1 MGRSYQQLSLE
12 ERIEVQVHRERGLS
26 TRAIARVLKRAAS
39 TVSREMRRNGWQL
52 APPMGRVGRPRKAAQ
67 YSAAEAHQRAV
78 RMAVKPRVERK
89 LVAGSAAW
97 VAVLE
102 QFAAG
107 LSPEQAAR
115 TLKRMY
121 PENAGLHFSHETIY
135 RAIYA
140 MPRGELRAEVVAL
153 LRFGHAKRRPRTR
166 GKDRRGQIPNIVSI
180 HDRPAEIAERLV
192 PGHWEGDTIKGRYNR
207 SAVGTLVER
216 KTLFVTLAR
225 MNGTGAEAALHGFS
239 RVLARIDAQHR
250 LSMTYDQGK
259 EMSRHRELTQKT
271 GVQVYFA
278 DPHSPW
284 QRGINENTNGLLRQY
299 LPKGDDLSL
308 YSQDDLDAIAW
319 ALNTRPRKTLGW
331 KCPAE
336 VFLPN
341 FDFVKY
347 WHRTFNPVA
356 LQT

>member
-1 MGRSYQQLSLE
+1 MARSYQQLSLE
-12 ERIEVQVHRERGLS
+12 ERIELQVQVDRGLS
-26 TRAIARVLKRAAS
+26 TRAIARVLKRSAS
-39 TVSREMRRNGWQL
+39 TVSRELRRNGWQRSRRRL
-52 APPMGRVGRPRKAAQ
+52 SR
-67 YSAAEAHQRAV
+67 YSAAEAQQRAE
-78 RMAVKPRVERK
+78 RLSVKPRVERK
-89 LVAGSAAW
+89 LVPGTSAW
-97 VAVLE
+97 SAVLE

-115 TLKRMY
+115 TLKRMH
-121 PENAGLHFSHETIY
+121 PENTDLHFSHETVY
-135 RAIYA
+135 QATYA
-140 MPRGELRAEVVAL
+140 MPRGGLRAEVVAL
-153 LRFGHAKRRPRTR
+153 LRFGHTKRRPRTR
-166 GKDRRGQIPNIVSI
+166 GKDRRGQIPEMVSI
-180 HDRPAEIAERLV
+180 HARPAEIAQRLV

-216 KTLFVTLAR
+216 KSLFVTLAK
-225 MNGTGAEAALHGFS
+225 MNGTGAEAALEGFS
-239 RVLARIDAQHR
+239 RVLARIAAQHR

-259 EMSRHRELTQKT
+259 EMSRHKELTEKT

-299 LPKGDDLSL
+299 LPKGEDLSL
-308 YSQDDLDAIAW
+308 HSQEDLDAIAW
-319 ALNTRPRKTLGW
+319 ALNTKPRKSLGW

-347 WHRTFNPVA
+347 WHRTFNHVA

>member
-1 MGRSYQQLSLE
+1 MGKAYRHLSVE
-12 ERIEVQVHRERGLS
+12 ERIEVQVQTEQGLS
-26 TRAIARVLKRAAS
+26 ARAIARALKRAAT
-39 TVSREMRRNGWQL
+39 TVTRERKRNGWQR
-52 APPMGRVGRPRKAAQ
+52 ARQTGRPRKPSG
-67 YSAAEAHQRAV
+67 YSAAKAQTRAT
-78 RMAVKPRVERK
+78 RMAGKPRVQRK
-89 LVAGSAAW
+89 LLVGSAAW

-115 TLKRMY
+115 TLKRMH
-121 PENAGLHFSHETIY
+121 PENQNLHFSHETIY
-135 RAIYA
+135 QAIYA
-140 MPRGELRAEVVAL
+140 MPRGELRAEVIAL
-153 LRFGHAKRRPRTR
+153 LRFGRSKRRPRTR
-166 GKDRRGQIPNIVSI
+166 GKDRRGQIPNAVSI
-180 HDRPAEIAERLV
+180 HDRPTEIEQRLV

-225 MNGTGAEAALHGFS
+225 MNGTGSEAAVKGFS
-239 RVLARIDAQHR
+239 SVLSRIDSQHR
-250 LSMTYDQGK
+250 LSMTYDRGK
-259 EMSRHRELTQKT
+259 EMTRHRELTQQT
-271 GVQVYFA
+271 GIQVYFA

-299 LPKGDDLSL
+299 LPKGDDLSR

-319 ALNTRPRKTLGW
+319 ALNTRPRKSLDW

-347 WHRTFNPVA
+347 WHRNFNPVA
-356 LQT
+356 LRP

>member
-1 MGRSYQQLSLE
+1 MVCPDAYAGAVR
-12 ERIEVQVHRERGLS
+12 RRVVA
-26 TRAIARVLKRAAS
+26 RAGGAYPQAHAPGEPATALLPRDDLPGHLRHAARRAA
-39 TVSREMRRNGWQL
+39 RRGRRP
-52 APPMGRVGRPRKAAQ
+52 APLRPRQ
-67 YSAAEAHQRAV
+67 TGVPGDS
-78 RMAVKPRVERK
+78 
-89 LVAGSAAW
+89 GSSLGW
-97 VAVLE
+97 
-102 QFAAG
+102 
-107 LSPEQAAR
+107 
-115 TLKRMY
+115 
-121 PENAGLHFSHETIY
+121 
-135 RAIYA
+135 
-140 MPRGELRAEVVAL
+140 
-153 LRFGHAKRRPRTR
+153 KRRPRTR

-180 HDRPAEIAERLV
+180 HDRPAEIAEKLV

-225 MNGTGAEAALHGFS
+225 MKGTGAEAALQGFS
-239 RVLARIDAQHR
+239 SVLERIDAQRR

-259 EMSRHRELTQKT
+259 EMARHEDLTQRT
-271 GVQVYFA
+271 GVKVYFA

-284 QRGINENTNGLLRQY
+284 QRGVNENTNGLLRQY
-299 LPKGDDLSL
+299 LPKGEDLNL

-319 ALNTRPRKTLGW
+319 GLNTRPRKSLDW

-336 VFLPN
+336 VFLPD

>member
-1 MGRSYQQLSLE
+1 MARSYQQLSLE
-12 ERIEVQVHRERGLS
+12 ERIELQVQMDRGLS

-52 APPMGRVGRPRKAAQ
+52 VRRGPSR
-67 YSAAEAHQRAV
+67 YNAAEAQQRAAL
-78 RMAVKPRVERK
+78 MAGKPRAQRK
-89 LVAGSAAW
+89 LVPGTAAW
-97 VAVLE
+97 AAVLE

-115 TLKRMY
+115 TLKRMH
-121 PENAGLHFSHETIY
+121 PENPGLHFSHETIY
-135 RAIYA
+135 QAIYA

-153 LRFGHAKRRPRTR
+153 LRFGHSKRRPRTR
-166 GKDRRGQIPNIVSI
+166 GQDRRGQIPDLVSI
-180 HDRPAEIAERLV
+180 HNRPAEIAERLV
-192 PGHWEGDTIKGRYNR
+192 PGHWEGDPIKGRYNR

-225 MNGTGAEAALHGFS
+225 MNGTGAEAALDGFS
-239 RVLARIDAQHR
+239 SVLARIDAQHR
-250 LSMTYDQGK
+250 LSMTYDRGK
-259 EMSRHRELTQKT
+259 ERSRHKELTEKT

-284 QRGINENTNGLLRQY
+284 QRGIDENTNGLLRQY
-299 LPKGDDLSL
+299 LPKGEDLSTH
-308 YSQDDLDAIAW
+308 SQDDLDAIAW
-319 ALNTRPRKTLGW
+319 ALNPRPRKTLGW

-341 FDFVKY
+341 FDFVTY
-347 WHRTFNPVA
+347 WHRTFTPVA

>member
-1 MGRSYQQLSLE
+1 MQ
-12 ERIEVQVHRERGLS
+12 VQRDRGLRV
-26 TRAIARVLKRAAS
+26 RAIARALERAAS
-39 TVSREMRRNGWQL
+39 TVSRELGRNGSL
-52 APPMGRVGRPRKAAQ
+52 CGESS
-67 YSAAEAHQRAV
+67 YSAPEAQQRAC
-78 RMAVKPRVERK
+78 RLSGKARVERK
-89 LVAGSAAW
+89 LALGTAAW
-97 VAVLE
+97 AAVLE
-102 QFAAG
+102 QFACG

-115 TLKRMY
+115 TLKRMHPDK
-121 PENAGLHFSHETIY
+121 PEFHFSHETVY
-135 RAIYA
+135 QAIYA
-140 MPRGELRAEVVAL
+140 MPRGDLRAEIEIVAL
-153 LRFGHAKRRPRTR
+153 LRFGHSKRRPRIR
-166 GKDRRGQIPNIVSI
+166 GKDRRGQIPDVVSI
-180 HDRPAEIAERLV
+180 HARPAEIAKRLV
-192 PGHWEGDTIKGRYNR
+192 PGHREGDTIKGRYNR

-239 RVLARIDAQHR
+239 SVLARIDAQHR

-259 EMSRHRELTQKT
+259 EMARHKELTEQT
-271 GVQVYFA
+271 SVQVYFA

-299 LPKGDDLSL
+299 LPKGEDLSQH
-308 YSQDDLDAIAW
+308 SQDNLDAIAW

-336 VFLPN
+336 VFLPD
-341 FDFVKY
+341 FDFVAY

>member
-1 MGRSYQQLSLE
+1 MVRSYQQLSLE
-12 ERIEVQVHRERGLS
+12 ERIRIQVETERGLS

-39 TVSREMRRNGWQL
+39 TVSRELRRNGWQRGQG
-52 APPMGRVGRPRKAAQ
+52 AGRHRKPKP
-67 YSAAEAHQRAV
+67 YSASDAQQRAERLSV
-78 RMAVKPRVERK
+78 APRVERK
-89 LVAGSAAW
+89 LVAGTPAW
-97 VAVLE
+97 AAVLE

-107 LSPEQAAR
+107 LSPEQTAR
-115 TLKRMY
+115 TLKRMH
-121 PENAGLHFSHETIY
+121 PDNPGLHFSHETIY
-135 RAIYA
+135 QAIYA

-166 GKDRRGQIPNIVSI
+166 GKDRRGQIPDIVSI
-180 HDRPAEIAERLV
+180 HHRPAEIDRRLV

-216 KTLFVTLAR
+216 KTLFVTLAK
-225 MNGTGAEAALHGFS
+225 MNGTGAEAAVEGFS
-239 RVLARIDAQHR
+239 TVLARIDAQHR

-259 EMSRHRELTQKT
+259 EMSRHKELTEKT
-271 GVQVYFA
+271 GLQVYFA

-284 QRGINENTNGLLRQY
+284 QRGVNENTNGLLRQY
-299 LPKGDDLSL
+299 LPKGEDLSL
-308 YSQDDLDAIAW
+308 HSQDDLDAIAW
-319 ALNTRPRKTLGW
+319 ALNTRPRKSLGW

-347 WHRTFNPVA
+347 WHRNFNHVA
-356 LQT
+356 LHT

>member
-1 MGRSYQQLSLE
+1 M
-12 ERIEVQVHRERGLS
+12 H
-26 TRAIARVLKRAAS
+26 
-39 TVSREMRRNGWQL
+39 
-52 APPMGRVGRPRKAAQ
+52 PDDD
-67 YSAAEAHQRAV
+67 
-78 RMAVKPRVERK
+78 
-89 LVAGSAAW
+89 
-97 VAVLE
+97 
-102 QFAAG
+102 
-107 LSPEQAAR
+107 
-115 TLKRMY
+115 
-121 PENAGLHFSHETIY
+121 GLHFSHETLY
-135 RAIYA
+135 QAIYA

-153 LRFGHAKRRPRTR
+153 LRFGHGKRRPRTR
-166 GKDRRGQIPNIVSI
+166 GKDRRGQIPGIASI

-225 MNGTGAEAALHGFS
+225 MSGTGAEAALDGFS
-239 RVLARIDAQHR
+239 SVLARIDAQHR

-259 EMSRHRELTQKT
+259 EMARHKELTRNT

-299 LPKGDDLSL
+299 LPKGEDLSL
-308 YSQDDLDAIAW
+308 HSQDDLDAIAW
-319 ALNTRPRKTLGW
+319 ALNTRPRKTLAW

-341 FDFVKY
+341 FDFVTY

-356 LQT
+356 LHT